1 MPRLWRAVGV
11 ARLNPLD
18 AGLSRGSLLVAVAT
32 TETGPD
38 RDQTGDL
45 FVANEAL
52 YQLSYWP
59 VERKSFVD

>member
-1 MPRLWRAVGV
+1 MKGGADPTA
-11 ARLNPLD
+11 
-18 AGLSRGSLLVAVAT
+18 
-32 TETGPD
+32 ETGPD

-59 VERKSFVD
+59 VERKSFVE